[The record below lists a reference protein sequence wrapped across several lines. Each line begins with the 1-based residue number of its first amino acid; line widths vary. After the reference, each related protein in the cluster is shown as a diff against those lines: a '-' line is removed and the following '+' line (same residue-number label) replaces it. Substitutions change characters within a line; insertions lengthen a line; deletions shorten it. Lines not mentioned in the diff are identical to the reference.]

1 MKPLDTLDVQLLQ
14 LVMSEPKAG
23 VREYSRRLGI
33 ARATAQ
39 SRLDKMVEA
48 GVIRSFAP
56 HIDLAKVGFPLSA
69 YIHLTLRQVDF
80 DKVIARVGTI
90 PYVTQ
95 ADSMAGAEDLTC
107 RVVARDHEHLET
119 ISLGLMRIEGVERI
133 RTDIVLRHRIPH
145 RLSQLIR
152 EL

>member
-69 YIHLTLRQVDF
+69 YIHLTLRQVAWAPF
-80 DKVIARVGTI
+80 PTSPK
-90 PYVTQ
+90 
-95 ADSMAGAEDLTC
+95 
-107 RVVARDHEHLET
+107 
-119 ISLGLMRIEGVERI
+119 
-133 RTDIVLRHRIPH
+133 RIPWPGQKTS
-145 RLSQLIR
+145 RAGWSPATTSTSR
-152 EL
+152 PFPSASCASRG